1 MKPATN
7 TQQGFSLIELL
18 IGLAIGLV
26 GLFAVSQIMLSF
38 NKQRTTINQTM
49 TTQNNGVMALYLLE
63 RDLSQAGYGMAG
75 LACDRINYSYNGTG
89 YYNNPYNSTTLP
101 GAGNVALTALP
112 VRIHNSNN
120 GLGSDV
126 IEVQYGRNNSGI
138 PGAQIIAAQASYA
151 AAYSVAAATG
161 FSNGDMFIAY
171 TNGICTLA
179 KVSAAPT
186 VPDPSN
192 APTASTPVTSAV
204 PHSSSV
210 WPDYNVNSAPG
221 GNGWNSVAAA
231 DLSAS
236 PGPFLANMGTFV
248 SRRFA
253 VNNNALTLSE
263 LPALDPSVSAAPVLV
278 DDIMF
283 IKAQYGLSSSAGSTA
298 VATWASADDL
308 ATTGYDSTKASRI
321 VAVRVGVV
329 ARSPLLEKDTI
340 TDAPATLSV
349 LPPITG
355 TSSVA
360 SPSAGNCVT
369 DTATWE
375 VLCTVPDTHYRYRS
389 YSTIIPLKNVIWTR

>member
-1 MKPATN
+1 M
-7 TQQGFSLIELL
+7 
-18 IGLAIGLV
+18 
-26 GLFAVSQIMLSF
+26 
-38 NKQRTTINQTM
+38 
-49 TTQNNGVMALYLLE
+49 
-63 RDLSQAGYGMAG
+63 
-75 LACDRINYSYNGTG
+75 
-89 YYNNPYNSTTLP
+89 
-101 GAGNVALTALP
+101 
-112 VRIHNSNN
+112 
-120 GLGSDV
+120 
-126 IEVQYGRNNSGI
+126 
-138 PGAQIIAAQASYA
+138 
-151 AAYSVAAATG
+151 
-161 FSNGDMFIAY
+161 
-171 TNGICTLA
+171 
-179 KVSAAPT
+179 
-186 VPDPSN
+186 
-192 APTASTPVTSAV
+192 
-204 PHSSSV
+204 
-210 WPDYNVNSAPG
+210 
-221 GNGWNSVAAA
+221 
-231 DLSAS
+231 
-236 PGPFLANMGTFV
+236 
-248 SRRFA
+248 
-253 VNNNALTLSE
+253 
-263 LPALDPSVSAAPVLV
+263 SAAPVLV